1 MHWVSGGGG
10 RLFDLGCGNG
20 SVAAH
25 MADRGW
31 DVTGVDPS
39 AEGIAQANRAY
50 PDIRLEQGSAYDD
63 LAEKYGRFRS

>member
-1 MHWVSGGGG
+1 M
-10 RLFDLGCGNG
+10 
-20 SVAAH
+20 AAAMAALPPIWPTH